1 MARIAHAIAHA
12 AAALA
17 LIALAAACLLAVT
30 VPASGVAADTSSD
43 RVGPRCQTVLC
54 MFAVS

>member
-1 MARIAHAIAHA
+1 MTRIAHA

-17 LIALAAACLLAVT
+17 LIALAAACLIGLAG
-30 VPASGVAADTSSD
+30 PATGLAADDGVASA
-43 RVGPRCQTVLC
+43 RPACQTVLC

>member
-1 MARIAHAIAHA
+1 MARIVHA

-17 LIALAAACLLAVT
+17 LIALAAACLLAMA
-30 VPASGVAADTSSD
+30 VPVQGVAADGSSAQA
-43 RVGPRCQTVLC
+43 RPGCQTVLC

>member
-1 MARIAHAIAHA
+1 MARIAHA

-17 LIALAAACLLAVT
+17 LIALAAACLIGLAAP
-30 VPASGVAADTSSD
+30 VPGAAADG
-43 RVGPRCQTVLC
+43 GPAGALAPCQTILC